1 MEILVADDDIYSG
14 KILKKILETSGH
26 TAVLA
31 EDGNAAWKL
40 FNDRSFK
47 MVITDWMMPG
57 LEGPELC
64 RKIRDQKLTHYVY
77 ILLLTARD
85 KKEDAVTGL
94 EAGADDFVV
103 KPFEPDELLAR
114 IRSGQ
119 RIVQLEDEH
128 KKVQIQLLQSEKMS
142 SIGQLAAGVA
152 HEINNPTGFVSSNLK
167 TLADYSG
174 DAQKLIQRYQELLKR
189 LCPNNLNDH
198 NSDSISIQAKKILAY
213 ESEIDIDFILKD
225 VPDLIH
231 ESREGMER
239 IKKIVMDLKDFAHPG
254 EHELKAADI
263 NENIDSTL
271 NIVWNEIKYKA
282 EVQKD
287 YGDLPFV
294 KCYPQQINQVFMN
307 LLVNAA
313 QAIED
318 KGTIHISTASKNG
331 RVTIRISD
339 SGRGIPKENV
349 SRIFDPFYTT
359 KDVGNGT
366 GLGLNVAY
374 HIIEK
379 HNGIIEV
386 ESEIGKGTIFTVKLP
401 IDGPTV

>member
-231 ESREGMER
+231 ESRE
-239 IKKIVMDLKDFAHPG
+239 
-254 EHELKAADI
+254 
-263 NENIDSTL
+263 
-271 NIVWNEIKYKA
+271 
-282 EVQKD
+282 
-287 YGDLPFV
+287 
-294 KCYPQQINQVFMN
+294 
-307 LLVNAA
+307 
-313 QAIED
+313 
-318 KGTIHISTASKNG
+318 
-331 RVTIRISD
+331 
-339 SGRGIPKENV
+339 
-349 SRIFDPFYTT
+349 
-359 KDVGNGT
+359 
-366 GLGLNVAY
+366 
-374 HIIEK
+374 
-379 HNGIIEV
+379 
-386 ESEIGKGTIFTVKLP
+386 
-401 IDGPTV
+401 